1 MAWRRVTM
9 AKRRNR
15 SRGKSRKSSRNPAPV
30 IAGEQEIPWWHK
42 LINWPLIAA
51 YAVAFLYL
59 AFLPS
64 LGDAMLIL
72 FLFGLFVVW
81 FGHIACDEEEST
93 VSEVFK
99 WTVNLAYLLF
109 VVALPYVSTLHIL
122 FLISV
127 LAFLALARGLRYIIL
142 PVGVFF
148 VLLLLFYSG
157 IKAWRI
163 IELNTMRGDSIRQI
177 NFKNKSR
184 LTVVDN
190 PDELR
195 RIAGG
200 FHLYRRATSA
210 ARDYWERGYM
220 KYIANDP
227 EPWEC
232 EIIFKNGER
241 IDLVIVHGSY
251 DACSERVYILDQKI
265 YDMPDI
271 LKHGQSGTIY
281 QSPRLYEALKPLLW
295 PQPVS
300 SEKL

>member
-1 MAWRRVTM
+1 M
-9 AKRRNR
+9 
-15 SRGKSRKSSRNPAPV
+15 
-30 IAGEQEIPWWHK
+30 IAEEPDIPWWDK
-42 LINWPLIAA
+42 LVNWPLIAA
-51 YAVAFLYL
+51 YGIAFLYL
-59 AFLPS
+59 ALLPS

-81 FGHIACDEEEST
+81 FGHIACDEEKST
-93 VSEVFK
+93 VSEVSK
-99 WTVNLAYLLF
+99 WTVNLAYLVF
-109 VVALPYVSTLHIL
+109 VATLPYVSILHIL

-127 LAFLALARGLRYIIL
+127 LAFLAFACRLRYIIL
-142 PVGVFF
+142 PVGIFF

-190 PDELR
+190 PDDLK

-200 FHLYRRATSA
+200 FRLYRCATSA

-241 IDLVIVHGSY
+241 IDLVIAHGSY
-251 DACSERVYILDQKI
+251 DTCSERIYILDQKI

-271 LKHGQSGTIY
+271 LKHGQSASIY
-281 QSPRLYEALKPLLW
+281 QSPRLYDVLKPLLW
-295 PQPVS
+295 PQQVS
-300 SEKL
+300 SKKL